1 MNAFIII
8 DKKAKKKKPSDLLIT
23 FLKLLKLASRHFL
36 NGSEVVL
43 KSNALSGKLFQ

>member
-8 DKKAKKKKPSDLLIT
+8 DKKAKKKPSDLLIT
-23 FLKLLKLASRHFL
+23 FLKLLKLASRHLL